1 MALTPIV
8 NDLRNITIESGLFFP
23 EKAILQNGTRQYT
36 FFPLENK
43 MGKSDFD
50 TFCEE
55 NKSVSQNC
63 VQSLCQ
69 LQFFLEGENQI

>member
-1 MALTPIV
+1 
-8 NDLRNITIESGLFFP
+8 
-23 EKAILQNGTRQYT
+23 
-36 FFPLENK
+36 

-69 LQFFLEGENQI
+69 LEFFLDRENQI

>member
-8 NDLRNITIESGLFFP
+8 NDLRKYYNWKWSFFP

-50 TFCEE
+50 TFVR
-55 NKSVSQNC
+55 KISLSLKT